1 MGLEK
6 TLREFSTA
14 LRRLDDRIRELR
26 VTVVEDRPSRN
37 DGVVPDNLEL
47 AVEDLLGWLQEA
59 SIAASAAYKAVQHPI
74 DMDGARQALGTCQE
88 RFQRLDQVFSSNLV
102 SYEHLAD
109 LTSFGNERRGEWPI
123 WVRTVMRNRSGRAP
137 MDEACGRWPSVGRRS
152 PSASE

>member
-88 RFQRLDQVFSSNLV
+88 RFQRLDQVFSLEPGVLRASGRPDQLRQRAPRRMA
-102 SYEHLAD
+102 HLGTHRQA
-109 LTSFGNERRGEWPI
+109 
-123 WVRTVMRNRSGRAP
+123 RNRSVPCAHG
-137 MDEACGRWPSVGRRS
+137 
-152 PSASE
+152 